1 MSNNRT
7 ALSLATRNGRLL
19 KRPAASRMGLA
30 EIPSSTVWRAGRGGY
45 APSGIAAA
53 PRTATRS
60 SHGYL
65 QNTARSVRPASR
77 YGLALNSL
85 NGVNQGRQPVRHVQS
100 RRFARQDVIAQG
112 A

>member
-1 MSNNRT
+1 MVERAIEDIHSEQQPNR
-7 ALSLATRNGRLL
+7 AGSGYSQRQ
-19 KRPAASRMGLA
+19 AA
-30 EIPSSTVWRAGRGGY
+30 IPSSTVWRAGRGGY